1 VARNS
6 DAVGDHGWVLF
17 DFDVF
22 ADNCI
27 CGACRR
33 TQRSRRACSQ
43 GKSLRVNGL
52 VSLYLL
58 AVSILF
64 LGAISLPFDFHECV
78 YPSRQNPYFLSGRI
92 ICGTLLPFAVIY
104 AGGFEFLWRP
114 LRRYVHPI
122 IPFAVI
128 CVLITGSEMLLRAD
142 VFHSAFN
149 FFSLSGR

>member
-1 VARNS
+1 MHVVGRNE
-6 DAVGDHGWVLF
+6 AEEH
-17 DFDVF
+17 
-22 ADNCI
+22 APRE
-27 CGACRR
+27 RR
-33 TQRSRRACSQ
+33 
-43 GKSLRVNGL
+43 LRFNGL
-52 VSLYLL
+52 VSLYLM

-104 AGGFEFLWRP
+104 AGGFEFLARP
-114 LRRYVHPI
+114 LRRYVHPV

-128 CVLITGSEMLLRAD
+128 CVFITGSEILLRAD

>member
-1 VARNS
+1 MRSAIMDGFYLISTCLLITAFAVH
-6 DAVGDHGWVLF
+6 AVGGNEGEEH
-17 DFDVF
+17 
-22 ADNCI
+22 APRE
-27 CGACRR
+27 RR
-33 TQRSRRACSQ
+33 
-43 GKSLRVNGL
+43 LRFNGF

-78 YPSRQNPYFLSGRI
+78 YPWRQNPYFLSGRI
-92 ICGTLLPFAVIY
+92 ICGTLLSFAVIY
-104 AGGFEFLWRP
+104 AAGFEFLWRP
-114 LRRYVHPI
+114 LRRYVHPV

-128 CVLITGSEMLLRAD
+128 CVFITGSEMLLRAN